1 MEGRTARQVGT
12 LAEDDVLPAESREPV
27 EDGGAADASA
37 DDDRPRT
44 PFHANTLIRDL
55 PALCRCSN
63 DSMRTS
69 LGFALTAL
77 LAAGLAGAAQAA
89 GGPSLR
95 EDAGLTGIATPTGFR
110 YVAIGERNRTVLAR
124 ISPHQRVVAVR
135 FLAGRYTIAGVAYD
149 GTATGLSADGKT
161 LVLVRP
167 RFAYP
172 RAKTDFLI
180 VSTPGLHVR
189 DAVTLRGDFSLDA
202 VSPDGSMLY
211 FIQYLSRK
219 DPTEYAVRAFDREGG
234 RLVPEPVVD
243 KSEPGE
249 EMRGNPVSRATSSD
263 GRWAYTLYDGGGKA
277 PFVHALDTVA
287 VAAHCID
294 LDALAGRN
302 DLPDLRLRLGNGS
315 LAVVSANERV
325 AVIDTA
331 SFQVGEAGSGS
342 SGDGTNGRWPA
353 IGVLAALLAATAAS
367 LMIRRR
373 RRPSPV

>member
-1 MEGRTARQVGT
+1 
-12 LAEDDVLPAESREPV
+12 
-27 EDGGAADASA
+27 
-37 DDDRPRT
+37 
-44 PFHANTLIRDL
+44 
-55 PALCRCSN
+55 
-63 DSMRTS
+63 MRTI

-77 LAAGLAGAAQAA
+77 LAAGLAGAAQTA

-95 EDAGLTGIATPTGFR
+95 EDAGLTGIGTPTGFR
-110 YVAIGERNRTVLAR
+110 YVAIGERNRTLLAR
-124 ISPHQRVVAVR
+124 ISPRQRVVAAR
-135 FLAGRYTIAGVAYD
+135 FFAGRYTIAGVAYD
-149 GTATGLSADGKT
+149 GSATGLSADGKT

-211 FIQYLSRK
+211 FIQYLSPQ
-219 DPTEYAVRAFDREGG
+219 DPTEYAVRAFDTKGG

-249 EMRGNPVSRATSSD
+249 EMRGNPISRATSPD

-287 VAAHCID
+287 VEAHCID
-294 LDALAGRN
+294 LAGLAGRD
-302 DLPDLRLRLGNGS
+302 DLVTLPLRLRGGGS
-315 LAVVSANERV
+315 VAVVNGKRPLLVLDRA
-325 AVIDTA
+325 T
-331 SFQVGEAGSGS
+331 FQVSKPETGSVSQSGGSTPWGPIGAGAG
-342 SGDGTNGRWPA
+342 A
-353 IGVLAALLAATAAS
+353 LIAAGALSLTLL
-367 LMIRRR
+367 RR
-373 RRPSPV
+373 RRPAAT

>member
-1 MEGRTARQVGT
+1 
-12 LAEDDVLPAESREPV
+12 
-27 EDGGAADASA
+27 
-37 DDDRPRT
+37 
-44 PFHANTLIRDL
+44 
-55 PALCRCSN
+55 
-63 DSMRTS
+63 MRTG
-69 LGFALTAL
+69 LGFALIAL
-77 LAAGLAGAAQAA
+77 LAAGLAGATQAA
-89 GGPSLR
+89 GGPSVR
-95 EDAGLTGIATPTGFR
+95 EDAGLTGIGTPTGFR

-124 ISPHQRVVAVR
+124 ISPQQRVVAVR

-167 RFAYP
+167 RFAYA
-172 RAKTDFLI
+172 RARTDFLI

-211 FIQYLSRK
+211 FIQYLSPR
-219 DPTEYAVRAFDREGG
+219 DPTEYVVRAFDTEGEK
-234 RLVPEPVVD
+234 LVPEPVVD

-249 EMRGNPVSRATSSD
+249 EMRGNPVSRAASPD

-287 VAAHCID
+287 VEAHCID
-294 LDALAGRN
+294 LDALAGRF
-302 DLPDLRLRLGNGS
+302 DLPELRLRLDSGS
-315 LAVVSANERV
+315 LAVVSASERV

-331 SFQVGEAGSGS
+331 SFQVGEAGRES

-353 IGVLAALLAATAAS
+353 IGVLVALVTAAALS
-367 LMIRRR
+367 LIIRRR
-373 RRPSPV
+373 RRLSPV

>member
-1 MEGRTARQVGT
+1 
-12 LAEDDVLPAESREPV
+12 
-27 EDGGAADASA
+27 
-37 DDDRPRT
+37 
-44 PFHANTLIRDL
+44 
-55 PALCRCSN
+55 
-63 DSMRTS
+63 MRTS

-77 LAAGLAGAAQAA
+77 LVAGLAGAAQAA

-110 YVAIGERNRTVLAR
+110 YVAIGERNGTVLAR

-135 FLAGRYTIAGVAYD
+135 FLPGRYTIAGVAYD

-172 RAKTDFLI
+172 RAKTDLLI

-189 DAVTLRGDFSLDA
+189 DALTLRGDFSLDA

-219 DPTEYAVRAFDREGG
+219 DPTEYAVRAFDRESG

-243 KSEPGE
+243 KSEPDE
-249 EMRGNPVSRATSSD
+249 EMRGNPISRATSSD

-294 LDALAGRN
+294 LDALAGRV
-302 DLPDLRLRLGNGS
+302 DLPNLRLRLRNGS
-315 LAVVSANERV
+315 LAVVSARERV
-325 AVIDTA
+325 ALIDTA
-331 SFQVGEAGSGS
+331 SFQVGQPGRES
-342 SGDGTNGRWPA
+342 SGDGTNRRWPA
-353 IGVLAALLAATAAS
+353 IGVLAALLAATAGS
-367 LMIRRR
+367 LIIRRR
-373 RRPSPV
+373 RRLSPV